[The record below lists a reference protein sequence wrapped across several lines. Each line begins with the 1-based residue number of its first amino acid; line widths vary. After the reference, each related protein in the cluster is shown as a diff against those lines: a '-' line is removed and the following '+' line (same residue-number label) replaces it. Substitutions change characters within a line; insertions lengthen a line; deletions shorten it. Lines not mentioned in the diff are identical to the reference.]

1 MTDDNDLEAL
11 LARQAD
17 EVRQFV
23 ERARAADA
31 QGLSSLARQVS
42 EAMDLGMADVVAAVR
57 KLGLS
62 GTAINVSKTS
72 GSLTG
77 SGSLSGTAVTVS
89 QTSGDLIGSTTITGS
104 GSVGLPKLGIA
115 GLGDVGRSDDH
126 LTVVNREDIANLAAN
141 ATRDGIAGLSTT
153 QVLALVLVWLL
164 VGITFSL
171 AQQLPGDPQSK
182 LTNDLAELSVG
193 IVLTLAIIKK
203 RKR

>member
-62 GTAINVSKTS
+62 GTAVNVSETS
-72 GSLTG
+72 GNLAA
-77 SGSLSGTAVTVS
+77 SGSLSGTAINVS
-89 QTSGDLIGSTTITGS
+89 KASDDLIGSTTITGS
-104 GSVGLPKLGIA
+104 GSVALPKPGFA
-115 GLGDVGRSDDH
+115 GLGVVGRSDNN
-126 LTVVNREDIANLAAN
+126 LTVVKREDIANLAAKV
-141 ATRDGIAGLSTT
+141 TRDGIAGLSTT

-164 VGITFSL
+164 VCITFSL
-171 AQQLPGDPQSK
+171 TQQLPGDPQGK
-182 LTNDLAELSVG
+182 LTNDLAELTIG
-193 IVLTLAIIKK
+193 IMLTLSIIQK